1 MAHFNDEQARS
12 IILDTYGR
20 ARSDGTA
27 VAFAVKA
34 PPQHA
39 GLPEDAVQ
47 MSLGVGHPVRHAALQ
62 AGETVLDLGCG
73 AGIDTLLAARA
84 VGPKGR
90 VFGLDMTSEMV
101 DRARRNAA
109 SGGLANVEIRQAV
122 IEEIPLPDDSVD
134 VVVSNG
140 VLNLS
145 TRKSRVLA
153 ESFRVL
159 RAGGRMSI
167 TDLVLEEALPDDVLK
182 SPAALAG

>member
-1 MAHFNDEQARS
+1 MAHFSDEQTHS

-27 VAFAVKA
+27 VACAFYASA
-34 PPQHA
+34 ELE
-39 GLPEDAVQ
+39 GLPQDAVQ
-47 MSLGVGHPVRHAALQ
+47 MSLGVGHPVRHAGLRS
-62 AGETVLDLGCG
+62 GETVLDLGCG

-90 VFGLDMTSEMV
+90 VIGLDMTPEMV

-109 SGGLANVEIRQAV
+109 SAGLANVEIRQGV
-122 IEEIPLPDDSVD
+122 IEEIPISDGSVD

-159 RAGGRMSI
+159 RAGGRISI
-167 TDLVLEEALPDDVLK
+167 TDLVLEEALPEDVLK